1 MSFVARNIRAKKLVP
16 DHSIEKPFI
25 LAVVRSHGVQ
35 RLRLFINDE
44 PVRTFGSK
52 MEFIQNG
59 AGIVGTRLESR
70 QEIADRAMNGTPVTV
85 LARRRTYFRR

>member
-1 MSFVARNIRAKKLVP
+1 MSVVARNIRAKKLVP

-35 RLRLFINDE
+35 RLRLFINYE

-52 MEFIQNG
+52 REFIQNG

-70 QEIADRAMNGTPVTV
+70 QEIASKALNGLAVTV
-85 LARRRTYFRR
+85 LARRRTYYR

>member
-1 MSFVARNIRAKKLVP
+1 MSFVARNIRSKKLVP

-70 QEIADRAMNGTPVTV
+70 QEIASKALNGLAVTV
-85 LARRRTYFRR
+85 LARRRTYCR